1 MEKVFFITAS
11 FLGALAVTIGAFG
24 AHGLRKLLSEN
35 NTLSVFQTGVH
46 YHFYHTFLL
55 IAIAFLIK
63 FYPHTLLNYAGYATI
78 AGIILF
84 SGSLYI
90 LAITNVKIWG
100 AVTPV
105 GGLALIIGWILVGVS
120 LYLKA

>member
-11 FLGALAVTIGAFG
+11 FLGVLAVTIGAFG

-63 FYPHTLLNYAGYATI
+63 LYPHALLNYAGYTTI

-90 LAITNVKIWG
+90 LAITNVRIWG

-105 GGLALIIGWILVGVS
+105 GGFALIIGWVLVGVS
-120 LYLKA
+120 LFLKA